1 MSVRNIQYL
10 NRIVDFLVDDTEI
23 SGGDKRQ
30 YLIVG
35 DGDKKIMN
43 TPFGALGWEYFLSN
57 QGTPYILFVEYI
69 EDNYGVARSEVR
81 YVWDRYVSKLKDRR
95 YGGNIETIT
104 ENITSHHQWMMG
116 NPSDFLKF
124 DGFSEDLKQKLI
136 KIIYQTVDSLLES
149 MTYGQFEDRS
159 DMYVVKIHD
168 FKNSYG
174 LYLEND
180 GTVESFEK
188 FCDTYMDYILKE
200 MMEIFREYTNRNPM
214 LISGFGLGSTV
225 LLINKMGEIFIN
237 E

>member
-23 SGGDKRQ
+23 TGGDKRQ

-43 TPFGALGWEYFLSN
+43 TPFGVLGWEYFLRN

-69 EDNYGVARSEVR
+69 ENNYGVARSEVR

-95 YGGNIETIT
+95 YGGNIENIT

-136 KIIYQTVDSLLES
+136 KIVYQTVDSLLES
-149 MTYGQFEDRS
+149 MTYEQFEDRS

-200 MMEIFREYTNRNPM
+200 MLEIFREYTNKNPS
-214 LISGFGLGSTV
+214 IVTSFGLGSTV

>member
-10 NRIVDFLVDDTEI
+10 NRIVDFLVEDTKITDLPLKII
-23 SGGDKRQ
+23 SP
-30 YLIVG
+30 VG
-35 DGDKKIMN
+35 VI
-43 TPFGALGWEYFLSN
+43 GWEYFLRN

-69 EDNYGVARSEVR
+69 ENNYGVARSEVR
-81 YVWDRYVSKLKDRR
+81 YVWDRYVSKLKDKR

-104 ENITSHHQWMMG
+104 ESITSHHQWMMG

-149 MTYGQFEDRS
+149 MTYEQFEDRS

-200 MMEIFREYTNRNPM
+200 MLEIFREYTNKNPS
-214 LISGFGLGSTV
+214 IVTSFGLGSTV